1 MFRKK
6 WMMWAVAALILVLIT
21 AAVIVENREEPA
33 YLAYPA
39 FLKAV
44 DRGGIGEV
52 TLGSGEK
59 IKGKTATG
67 ETFTTDNPRSEDFK
81 EMLLE
86 KGVAVKEGG
95 AGAQVSANL
104 ITGGILIG
112 GMFLILRSRNKK
124 TVSAIE
130 AKNVAEAAPARPVTF
145 QDVAGNEEAKRSM
158 EELVEF
164 LRDPAKF
171 QRYGARMP
179 RGVLFYGPPGTGKTL
194 MARALAGEAGVAF
207 YALSGSDFVQM
218 YVGVGASRVRELF
231 KKARGH
237 GKCVIFIDE
246 IDALGKKRQAGGD
259 GGSDER
265 DQTLNALLSEMS
277 GFKGDEGIVVVAATN
292 RADTLDEALLRP
304 GRFDRHIEIGL
315 PDLPARRRILQH
327 YLEGKPVE
335 DVDVDALARRCVYFS
350 GAKLEYLVNEAAIAA
365 AKRGGGRISMADLD
379 QAYYRVLTGFEKLE
393 RDQIPLVDRRVTAVH
408 EAGHALLTKLV
419 SPESSVPRVS
429 IIPSTGGMGGYS
441 LRIPPERGLLR
452 RVDLEHQMQILLAGR
467 AAEAL
472 AFGEDGVT
480 AGAENDLRE
489 ASRLAAAYLGQLGM
503 GDSLVYREGKE
514 PLEKDMAALLEVQ
527 YQRAAALLKENGGRL
542 ARIARKLLEDEV
554 LDESTLDGLIA
565 A

>member
-1 MFRKK
+1 M
-6 WMMWAVAALILVLIT
+6 
-21 AAVIVENREEPA
+21 
-33 YLAYPA
+33 
-39 FLKAV
+39 KAV
-44 DRGGIGEV
+44 DRGEIGEV

-59 IKGKTATG
+59 IKGETAAG
-67 ETFTTDNPRSEDFK
+67 EAFTTDNPRSEDFK

-130 AKNVAEAAPARPVTF
+130 AKNVAEAAPAQPVTF

-315 PDLPARRRILQH
+315 PDLAARRRILQH

-365 AKRGGGRISMADLD
+365 AKRGGGRIAMADLD

-393 RDQIPLVDRRVTAVH
+393 RDQIPLQDRRVTAVH
-408 EAGHALLTKLV
+408 EAGHALVTKLI
-419 SPESSVPRVS
+419 SP
-429 IIPSTGGMGGYS
+429 
-441 LRIPPERGLLR
+441 
-452 RVDLEHQMQILLAGR
+452 
-467 AAEAL
+467 
-472 AFGEDGVT
+472 GEDGASGEHHPVHRRHGRLQPSDS
-480 AGAENDLRE
+480 AGAGPAAPGGPGASDADSARRTGGGGAGLRRGRGDRRRGE
-489 ASRLAAAYLGQLGM
+489 RSSRGLPPGRGLSGPAGHGGQSGLPGGQSAAGRGH
-503 GDSLVYREGKE
+503 GG
-514 PLEKDMAALLEVQ
+514 AARGPVPPGR
-527 YQRAAALLKENGGRL
+527 RAAP
-542 ARIARKLLEDEV
+542 
-554 LDESTLDGLIA
+554 
-565 A
+565 